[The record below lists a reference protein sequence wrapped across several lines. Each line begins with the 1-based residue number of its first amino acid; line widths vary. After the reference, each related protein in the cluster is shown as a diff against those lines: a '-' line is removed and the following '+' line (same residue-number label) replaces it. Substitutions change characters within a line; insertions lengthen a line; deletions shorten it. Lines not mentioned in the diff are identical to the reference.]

1 MAPRP
6 GKGPEMP
13 ATATAFRLE
22 VDLFR
27 GARCFGRNPPRTEKV
42 WGWSDAGRQVPCGG
56 EGGPLRI
63 TILERASY
71 CSGRFGAGLRF
82 SASAS
87 AAAGGG
93 GLEGQAAAAAGLWCN
108 LGSQV
113 LSAVNPSGA
122 HANAGEAGHGM
133 RRGDLAGAWRLA
145 IRLRDEGLLLGPV
158 GQEQEIDGYPLAC
171 TDERMWYPDL
181 WYHFVPS
188 PLQGLHGVLRF
199 LVRESGAD
207 VQLRRRVLGADLREL
222 LAGRCADPGTGRAAA
237 GKVVVVLA
245 VPAPEALLILQE
257 SKNEDGSNIN
267 CRRSS
272 RISWIGADH
281 PFPGALRAPGAP
293 SGGPSGD
300 QRNPRRPPKA
310 CVYVV
315 LVPLKTSLKTSTTSP
330 RSGASSPASATMAAW
345 RLPSGSTPVGWRPP
359 PSATTAS
366 QAGAAPSASPSS

>member
-158 GQEQEIDGYPLAC
+158 GQ
-171 TDERMWYPDL
+171 
-181 WYHFVPS
+181 
-188 PLQGLHGVLRF
+188 GLHGVLRF

-257 SKNEDGSNIN
+257 
-267 CRRSS
+267 RRS
-272 RISWIGADH
+272 RH
-281 PFPGALRAPGAP
+281 PRLRHARARARQHRLRWPHGGCLRA
-293 SGGPSGD
+293 
-300 QRNPRRPPKA
+300 RR
-310 CVYVV
+310 
-315 LVPLKTSLKTSTTSP
+315 
-330 RSGASSPASATMAAW
+330 
-345 RLPSGSTPVGWRPP
+345 
-359 PSATTAS
+359 
-366 QAGAAPSASPSS
+366 Q

>member
-1 MAPRP
+1 
-6 GKGPEMP
+6 MP

-171 TDERMWYPDL
+171 TDERMW
-181 WYHFVPS
+181 
-188 PLQGLHGVLRF
+188 GCTGC
-199 LVRESGAD
+199 SGSS
-207 VQLRRRVLGADLREL
+207 
-222 LAGRCADPGTGRAAA
+222 CGRAGQTCSSAA
-237 GKVVVVLA
+237 GSW
-245 VPAPEALLILQE
+245 APTC
-257 SKNEDGSNIN
+257 GS
-267 CRRSS
+267 C
-272 RISWIGADH
+272 
-281 PFPGALRAPGAP
+281 
-293 SGGPSGD
+293 
-300 QRNPRRPPKA
+300 
-310 CVYVV
+310 
-315 LVPLKTSLKTSTTSP
+315 
-330 RSGASSPASATMAAW
+330 SPA
-345 RLPSGSTPVGWRPP
+345 
-359 PSATTAS
+359 
-366 QAGAAPSASPSS
+366 AAPTLALVERPRGR

>member
-1 MAPRP
+1 
-6 GKGPEMP
+6 MP

-257 SKNEDGSNIN
+257 S
-267 CRRSS
+267 RRS
-272 RISWIGADH
+272 RH
-281 PFPGALRAPGAP
+281 PRLRHARARARQHRLRWPHGGCLRA
-293 SGGPSGD
+293 
-300 QRNPRRPPKA
+300 RR
-310 CVYVV
+310 
-315 LVPLKTSLKTSTTSP
+315 
-330 RSGASSPASATMAAW
+330 
-345 RLPSGSTPVGWRPP
+345 
-359 PSATTAS
+359 
-366 QAGAAPSASPSS
+366 Q